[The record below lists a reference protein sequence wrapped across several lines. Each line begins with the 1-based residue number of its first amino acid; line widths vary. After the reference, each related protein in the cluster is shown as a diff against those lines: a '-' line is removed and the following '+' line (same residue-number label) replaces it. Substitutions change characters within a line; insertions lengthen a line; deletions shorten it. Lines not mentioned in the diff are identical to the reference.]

1 MPATYEPIQ
10 TTTLGSDQTDVEFTN
25 ISQDY
30 TDLIIVRVGT
40 QGGAPSNMV
49 MQVGNN
55 SYDTTSSYSGTQL
68 FGNGSSAL
76 SDRFSNETRWFINFV
91 NSSNVTTSIYHI
103 MNYSNTTTHKTMIG
117 RNSDAS
123 VYTSGYVFLWRSTAA
138 INRVK
143 LSQATNNIKSGTIIT
158 LYGIKAK

>member
-10 TTTLGSDQTDVEFTN
+10 TTTLGSDQSDVEFTN

-40 QGGAPSNMV
+40 QGGAPGNMI

-76 SDRFSNETRWFINFV
+76 SDRFSNDTRWFINYV

-123 VYTSGYVFLWRSTAA
+123 VYTSAYVFLWRSTAA

-143 LSQATNNIKSGTIIT
+143 LSQPTNNIKSGTIIT